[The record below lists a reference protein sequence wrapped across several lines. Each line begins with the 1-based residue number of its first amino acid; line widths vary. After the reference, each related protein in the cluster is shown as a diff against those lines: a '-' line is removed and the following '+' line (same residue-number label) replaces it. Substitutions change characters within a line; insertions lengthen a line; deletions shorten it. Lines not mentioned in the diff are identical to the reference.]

1 MSDLVKGWREYAHSI
16 RVVTPAVSYADDM
29 ADEIERNRE
38 AIAELRSALKL
49 ALKALPFS
57 THPDAFEAVQ
67 IAEKLL
73 NKTKEGKQ

>member
-1 MSDLVKGWREYAHSI
+1 MSDFNPCLTEECKTRCD
-16 RVVTPAVSYADDM
+16 SYGAYCEDICIK
-29 ADEIERNRE
+29 EIERNRE

-67 IAEKLL
+67 VIEKLI
-73 NKTKEGKQ
+73 NTTKETK